1 MWSWRRPA
9 GVVQSDALAKAD
21 EADPERLKVIEQG
34 HQVPEIAPEP
44 VQAPDH
50 QQIEPDG
57 AEHPAG
63 GHREP
68 LCEPLSR

>member
-50 QQIEPDG
+50 QQIEPTAPSIPQEG
-57 AEHPAG
+57 IE
-63 GHREP
+63 
-68 LCEPLSR
+68 SRSASL